1 MNIINVE
8 SGKIN
13 NIGNNLIEKSDIFE
27 KETNKIKSNIEKIL
41 DIWDG
46 EDAQK
51 YTKEV
56 LEKYIPILNELAIII
71 RKNGTYF
78 KLVDSTYNK
87 LDTEFSEQE
96 LKF

>member
-13 NIGNNLIEKSDIFE
+13 NIADNIIYNSDLFE
-27 KETNKIKSNIEKIL
+27 KEIKSIESNIEKVL
-41 DIWDG
+41 NIWDG
-46 EDAQK
+46 EDSKK

-56 LEKYIPILNELAIII
+56 LDKYIPILNELAIVI
-71 RKNGTYF
+71 RKNGTYL
-78 KLVDSTYNK
+78 KLVDKTYNK
-87 LDTEFSEQE
+87 LDSEFSEQE